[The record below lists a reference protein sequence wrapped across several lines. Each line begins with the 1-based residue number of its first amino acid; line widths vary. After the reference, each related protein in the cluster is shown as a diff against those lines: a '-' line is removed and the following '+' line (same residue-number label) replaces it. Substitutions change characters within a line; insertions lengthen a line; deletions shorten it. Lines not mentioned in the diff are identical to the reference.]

1 MSYNVNKFSFEY
13 NYDWDGKT
21 FDVPEFKKQFN
32 KFISLTN
39 LKTPAVTYD
48 SETSGPLNV
57 PITVLQA
64 RSGTG
69 NSPYVLFYIN
79 AFYRT
84 DSSGN
89 FVDDSDLGF
98 PVINVSSG
106 VFAKYTN
113 PNNTK
118 ILSQVAKGALTNYGF
133 GPGVG
138 PVNTTVSQAFVDVL
152 IGDRNAFAQAIADQL
167 AVKGIKVIRGE
178 AFTDPNPSV
187 PGPNTST
194 VSALAPTPPKADA
207 LVASAKSALPPP
219 PTVPTPPA
227 VPAAPALPSV
237 ANIPST
243 PSLPSVSAPSVS
255 TPSISAPSISA
266 PSMGGI
272 TSGVVGGAV
281 GSTVGTLTNNVGI
294 GSASGGVTGGLTG
307 GLTGTGIISGIASG
321 AAGSAAGSAIGKA
334 LGGGIGGAIAASV
347 GGAIAG
353 GIVSK
358 LASVISKWK
367 PFHFSPSSVVKS
379 KVDLVTG
386 VTTTLPSTIPKGLP
400 PISSITSQ
408 APKVSIPAIPSSN
421 IAIPSVSLPSAP
433 SVSIPSTA
441 IPNGIPTIPAP
452 SVSMSTPSLSSA
464 NVSSAA
470 SSAIGGAAS
479 SAKGALSAGKNSA
492 GNALNKVKGGV
503 NRIQNI
509 KIPTPPSTNDIK
521 IGRAH
526 V

>member
-69 NSPYVLFYIN
+69 SSPYVLFYIES
-79 AFYRT
+79 FYYT

-89 FVDDSDLGF
+89 FVKDPFLGYST
-98 PVINVSSG
+98 INVSSG

-133 GPGVG
+133 GPGAG

-178 AFTDPNPSV
+178 VFTDPNPSV

-207 LVASAKSALPPP
+207 LVASAKSALPTPP
-219 PTVPTPPA
+219 AVPTPPS

-243 PSLPSVSAPSVS
+243 PSLPSVSAPSIS
-255 TPSISAPSISA
+255 T

-294 GSASGGVTGGLTG
+294 GSAAGGVTGGLTG
-307 GLTGTGIISGIASG
+307 GLTGTGIISGISSG
-321 AAGSAAGSAIGKA
+321 AASSVAGSVIGKS
-334 LGGGIGGAIAASV
+334 LGGGIGGGIAASV

-408 APKVSIPAIPSSN
+408 TPKVSIPAIPSSN
-421 IAIPSVSLPSAP
+421 IAIPSVSLSSAP
-433 SVSIPSTA
+433 AVSIPSTA

-452 SVSMSTPSLSSA
+452 SVSISTPSLSSA

-479 SAKGALSAGKNSA
+479 SAKGALSAGKNAA

-503 NRIQNI
+503 NRVQTI
-509 KIPTPPSTNDIK
+509 KIPKPTSTTDINLK
-521 IGRAH
+521 F
-526 V
+526 